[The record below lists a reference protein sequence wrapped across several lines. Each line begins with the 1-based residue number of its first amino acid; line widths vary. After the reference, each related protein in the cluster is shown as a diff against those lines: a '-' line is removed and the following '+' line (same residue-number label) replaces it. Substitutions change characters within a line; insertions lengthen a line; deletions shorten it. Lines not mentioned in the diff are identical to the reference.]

1 MASPAPAGCDSG
13 TREALLIHMVKM
25 LPCPRHTAQA
35 DLCSAA
41 LGPKAAGPLHIC
53 RTQSLSMT
61 PVKGKSC
68 LVPAKPLRLLP
79 DAVKASCTMF
89 NPSNLMGTE
98 FPSHL
103 PEKMT
108 SQRSQQGLTLYKVV
122 TQQGGL
128 VPSTK

>member
-53 RTQSLSMT
+53 RTHSPVHDPCEGQKLLSA
-61 PVKGKSC
+61 S
-68 LVPAKPLRLLP
+68 
-79 DAVKASCTMF
+79 KA
-89 NPSNLMGTE
+89 TE
-98 FPSHL
+98 AAARCCESFI
-103 PEKMT
+103 
-108 SQRSQQGLTLYKVV
+108 RNI
-122 TQQGGL
+122 
-128 VPSTK
+128 